1 MGVSN
6 GKIISNSIIYTAS
19 GILIKCFSFFLLP
32 LYTAYL
38 TTADYGVTNIA
49 NSFVSVMS
57 FVAAFSLYSAV
68 MRFYVDLKD
77 DEKKLRRFYGTI
89 ISFVAISCVFI
100 CVILYLFKDFV
111 EKYIFSGIPFFPV
124 VFIVCISLLFQ
135 CEHTI
140 YDNILRSQQ
149 KAFKSSVLSIAYFL
163 VTVALNIVFVVV
175 LKMGA
180 VGSLLAGGIASA
192 VYTFYAIA
200 DMLKAKKITFCID
213 IKLLKSAL
221 KYSIPILP
229 HNLSTHIAT
238 FVSSVLIGS
247 TANFGALGVYSVAL
261 QFGHIADTVQ
271 NYVNHAYG
279 PWLFEK
285 LHSKEQGYK
294 SSIRQVVNMLVSVI
308 GLLFVGIAL
317 FAHDYIVLLVDKDFA
332 GAWKYVPFIVL
343 VFAIKTMYYFYVNIL
358 FYFKKAS
365 KILFTATLSSSI
377 INVLLSAIFIPLY
390 GAFGSIIADAVA
402 MIIRVIIIVFISKR
416 FEDIG
421 LRIKDFILNFLI
433 VCAFVFTGLI
443 FSYTK
448 HGNTFNILDFI
459 YRIFIVCVYIAYL
472 FIVYRKQIFSFLNS
486 IKSKRGI
493 KNDKKN

>member
-1 MGVSN
+1 MGSSN
-6 GKIISNSIIYTAS
+6 GKIISNSIIYTVS

-38 TTADYGVTNIA
+38 TTEDYGITNIA
-49 NSFVSVMS
+49 NSFINVMS
-57 FVAAFSLYSAV
+57 FVAAFSLYSAI

-77 DEKKLRRFYGTI
+77 DEEKLSRFYGTI
-89 ISFVAISCVFI
+89 VSFVAVSCIFV
-100 CVILYLFKDFV
+100 CLVLFLLRDPV

-124 VFIVCISLLFQ
+124 ILIVSISLLFQ

-149 KAFKSSVLSIAYFL
+149 KAFKSSVLSIAYFF
-163 VTVALNIVFVVV
+163 VTVVLNIIFVVV

-180 VGSLLAGGIASA
+180 VGTLLAGTISASIYT
-192 VYTFYAIA
+192 VYFIS
-200 DMLKAKKITFCID
+200 DMLRTRQITFCFD
-213 IKLLKSAL
+213 FKLLKSAL

-238 FVSSVLIGS
+238 FVSSVLIGN
-247 TANFGALGVYSVAL
+247 TGTFGALGVYSVAT

-285 LHSKEQGYK
+285 LHSKEAGYK

-308 GLLFVGIAL
+308 GLLFIGIAL
-317 FAHDYIVLLVDKDFA
+317 FAHDYIVLLVDKDFV
-332 GAWKYVPFIVL
+332 GAWRYVPFITL
-343 VFAIKTMYYFYVNIL
+343 VYAIKTIYYFYVNIL

-365 KILFTATLSSSI
+365 KVLFTATLSGSI
-377 INVLLSAIFIPLY
+377 INVILSSVLIPAY

-402 MIIRVIIIVFISKR
+402 MIIRVGIIVFISKR

-421 LRIKDFILNFLI
+421 LKVKDFILNFLI

-448 HGNTFNILDFI
+448 YGNTFNILDFI

-493 KNDKKN
+493 KK